1 MNYEVKGEPFPV
13 VICNLSAGES
23 VKCQQGAMAWMTQN
37 MNMKTQT
44 GGLGKMFGKALTG
57 ESMFENVYTAE
68 GGNGMIAFT
77 TGVPGRILA
86 VELAGGKTI
95 VAQKRSFL
103 ASDVSVEIS
112 TAVQKKVGAGL
123 VGGEGF
129 IMQKFS
135 GNGNLFLEIDGST
148 IEYDLAPGQVLLVDT
163 GSLACM
169 EGTVQLDVES
179 VKGGLGN
186 KMFGG
191 EGFFNTKL
199 TGPGKVWL
207 QTMPVSQ
214 LADAIKP
221 FIPTGR

>member
-1 MNYEVKGEPFPV
+1 MKFEVKGEPFPV
-13 VICNLSAGES
+13 VVCDLEANES
-23 VKCQQGAMAWMTQN
+23 VKCQRGAMAWMSPN
-37 MNMKTQT
+37 MEMKTQT

-57 ESMFENVYTAE
+57 ESMFENVYTAA

-86 VELAGGKTI
+86 IHLNPGETI
-95 VAQKRSFL
+95 VAQKKSFL
-103 ASDVSVEIS
+103 ASS
-112 TAVQKKVGAGL
+112 TTVDMETAFTKKSGVGL
-123 VGGEGF
+123 LGGEGF

-135 GNGNLFLEIDGST
+135 GQGDLFLEIDGSM
-148 IEYDLAPGQVLLVDT
+148 IEYNLEAGQVMLVDT

-169 EGTVQLDVES
+169 EGTVNMDIES

-186 KMFGG
+186 KLVGG
-191 EGFFNTKL
+191 EGFYNTKV